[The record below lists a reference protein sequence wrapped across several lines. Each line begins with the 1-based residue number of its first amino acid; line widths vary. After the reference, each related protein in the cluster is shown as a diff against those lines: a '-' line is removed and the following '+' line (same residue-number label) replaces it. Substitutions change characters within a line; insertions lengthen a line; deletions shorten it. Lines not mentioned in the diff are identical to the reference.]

1 MDRGKIRKI
10 KEYTG
15 ARKVVFTKRSLRNI
29 AWHVA
34 HQLPYKSNSIVTL
47 HSKVKSPPTV
57 QKEIDKKTL
66 KNLANMSLAETLV
79 VTTLQEDE
87 ELLFAVGQ
95 TMISS
100 VPLVLKAAMELG
112 ILELLSESSA
122 QLSPTQIASRLSIKN
137 PDATVTIDRML
148 RLLVSYSFLSCTL
161 AQDKAG
167 RPERLYGLGPK
178 SKFLVG
184 DQERNVAMW
193 FLFLMD

>member
-1 MDRGKIRKI
+1 
-10 KEYTG
+10 
-15 ARKVVFTKRSLRNI
+15 
-29 AWHVA
+29 
-34 HQLPYKSNSIVTL
+34 
-47 HSKVKSPPTV
+47 
-57 QKEIDKKTL
+57 
-66 KNLANMSLAETLV
+66 MSSAETLV

-95 TMISS
+95 TVISS

-112 ILELLSESSA
+112 ILELFSESSA

-148 RLLVSYSFLSCTL
+148 RLLVSYCFLLCTL

-167 RPERLYGLGPK
+167 RPERLYALGPK
-178 SKFLVG
+178 SKFLVS

-193 FLFLMD
+193 FLFLMDKVSLSGWYVNKWIWAVTSGGICHVGWSKFSLLSIIRSCNNFSVRISCKIDWLNVSS

>member
-1 MDRGKIRKI
+1 
-10 KEYTG
+10 
-15 ARKVVFTKRSLRNI
+15 
-29 AWHVA
+29 
-34 HQLPYKSNSIVTL
+34 
-47 HSKVKSPPTV
+47 
-57 QKEIDKKTL
+57 
-66 KNLANMSLAETLV
+66 MSSAETLV

-112 ILELLSESSA
+112 ILELLSESPA
-122 QLSPTQIASRLSIKN
+122 QLSPTQNASCLSIKN
-137 PDATVTIDRML
+137 PDVTVTIDRML

-161 AQDKAG
+161 AQDKA
-167 RPERLYGLGPK
+167 ERLYGLGPK

-193 FLFLMD
+193 FLFLMDKVSLSVLLAIATLAIRLGSHDKYLKIRVISLNYTKSAGTESSDSAWALRASLWRL